1 MRLQPGTPS
10 TSVGSGHLLASIAG
24 ALVAIG
30 AIVFGSGFESHMPE
44 LLRGIEVTVTVTVGA
59 AALAVVVA
67 PIAAIVK
74 LYGPRPL
81 RWLAVVYIEVFRGT
95 SALVQL
101 FWFFFVLP
109 HFGVTLPPL
118 VVGIIGLGLNIGA
131 YGAEVVRA
139 AIVAVPTG
147 QWEAARALNFNRRQ
161 TLCRIVLPQAFALM
175 IPPWGNLFIELLK
188 GTALVSLI
196 TLSDLAFKAQQI
208 NQNTLRTAETFTI
221 VLLIYLVLAL
231 SITMTMRWAEQR
243 ARAHIHQPGDA

>member
-1 MRLQPGTPS
+1 MNFRPDFAS

-30 AIVFGSGFESHMPE
+30 AIVFGSGFEAHLPE
-44 LLRGIEVTVTVTVGA
+44 LLRGIEVTVTVTFGA
-59 AALAVVVA
+59 AALAVIVA
-67 PIAAIVK
+67 PLAAIVQ
-74 LYGPRPL
+74 LYGARPL
-81 RWLAVVYIEVFRGT
+81 RWLAAFYIEVFRGT

-118 VVGIIGLGLNIGA
+118 VVGIVGLGLNIGA

-147 QWEAARALNFNRRQ
+147 QWEAARALNFNRPQ
-161 TLCRIVLPQAFALM
+161 TLTRVVLPQAFALM

-208 NQNTLRTAETFTI
+208 NQNTLRTAETFTL

-231 SITMTMRWAEQR
+231 SITATMRWAEQR
-243 ARAHIHQPGDA
+243 ARAHLPPRGHA